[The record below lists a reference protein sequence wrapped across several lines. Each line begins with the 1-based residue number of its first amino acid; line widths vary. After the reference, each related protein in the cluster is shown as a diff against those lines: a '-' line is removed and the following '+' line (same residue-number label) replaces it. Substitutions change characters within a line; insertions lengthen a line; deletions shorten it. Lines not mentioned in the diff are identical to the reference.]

1 MIKAVVEKSSAHLMV
16 EGGGVEI
23 LEDTSRLIHAVYS
36 AISKQDT
43 RFGRVYRDLL
53 LEVLD
58 DPESPVWTICD
69 DDKSVVVDMAEL
81 KRQMEEGQ

>member
-1 MIKAVVEKSSAHLMV
+1 MIRAVAEKSKVRLMV
-16 EGGGVEI
+16 DGGGVEI
-23 LEDTSRLIHAVYS
+23 LEDTACLIRAVYS
-36 AISKQDT
+36 AISKQNA

-53 LEVLD
+53 LDVLD

-69 DDKSVVVDMAEL
+69 DDKSVLVDMAKL